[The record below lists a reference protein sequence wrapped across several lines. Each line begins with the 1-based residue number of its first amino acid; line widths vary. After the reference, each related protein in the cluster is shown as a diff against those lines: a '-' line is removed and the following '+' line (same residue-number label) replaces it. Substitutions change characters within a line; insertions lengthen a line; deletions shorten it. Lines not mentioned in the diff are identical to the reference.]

1 MTMAAEWPRTTRDW
15 YLDFAREAH
24 GNSPAYERLSS
35 AVADDPAFIAIIDQ
49 LPEPKRQPNLLFAAV
64 RYLGGPVDDP
74 EPFREFVIK
83 NWDTVSDVMRHRRT
97 QTNEAG
103 RCAPL
108 MPVLA
113 SLKQPLALLEVGASA
128 GLCLYPDRYG
138 YRYSEARVYGEHSPV
153 QLECATEGPIPWPE
167 VLPTVVWRAGLDIN
181 PLDVSDDD
189 DVRWLEA
196 LVWPEQEHRRAR
208 LKDAAAIA
216 RAEPP
221 LLVRGDLLEDLPA
234 LAAQAPAGAT
244 LVVFHSSVVTYVGD
258 AVRTKFVE
266 LVTGLRGHWVS
277 NEGRRVFK
285 NIALPDMEPGPG
297 MFGLLSLDGRPMGYT
312 AGHGQALQWFDQR

>member
-24 GNSPAYERLSS
+24 GSSPAYERLSG
-35 AVADDPAFIAIIDQ
+35 AVADDPQFLAIIDQ
-49 LPEPKRQPNLLFAAV
+49 LPAPKRQPNLLFAAV

-74 EPFREFVIK
+74 EPFRDFVMAR
-83 NWDTVSDVMRHRRT
+83 WDEVSDVMRHRRT

-108 MPVLA
+108 MLA
-113 SLKQPLALLEVGASA
+113 LAGLPQPLALLEVGASA

-138 YRYSEARVYGEHSPV
+138 YRYGDRVYAPGSKV
-153 QLECATEGPIPWPE
+153 QLECDATGPIPWPE
-167 VLPTVVWRAGLDIN
+167 ALPTVVWRAGLDIN

-196 LVWPEQEHRRAR
+196 LVWPEQEYRRER
-208 LKDAAAIA
+208 LRAAAAVA

-234 LAAQAPAGAT
+234 LAAQAPADAT
-244 LVVFHSSVVTYVGD
+244 LVVFHSSAVTYVPDG
-258 AVRTKFVE
+258 VRAKFVE
-266 LVTGLRGHWVS
+266 LVTGLDGHWVS
-277 NEGRRVFK
+277 NEGVRVFK
-285 NIALPDMEPGPG
+285 SFPTPDVEPGPA
-297 MFGLLSLDGRPMGYT
+297 MYGLLSLDGRPLGYT
-312 AGHGQALQWFDQR
+312 AGHGQALHWFDQR

>member
-15 YLDFAREAH
+15 YLDFAKEAH
-24 GNSPAYERLSS
+24 GNSPAYERLSQ
-35 AVADDPAFIAIIDQ
+35 AVADDAELIERLDQ

-64 RYLGGPVDDP
+64 RYLGGPVADL
-74 EPFREFVIK
+74 EPFRDFVVQ
-83 NWDTVSDVMRHRRT
+83 NWDGVSNVMRHRRT
-97 QTNEAG
+97 QTNESG

-108 MPVLA
+108 LPVLA
-113 SLKQPLALLEVGASA
+113 GLRQPLALLEVGASA

-138 YRYSEARVYGEHSPV
+138 YRYSNGRVYGSESTV
-153 QLECATEGPIPWPE
+153 QLECDATGPVPWPE
-167 VLPTVVWRAGLDIN
+167 ALPTVVWRAGLDVN

-189 DVRWLEA
+189 DVRWLES

-208 LKDAAAIA
+208 LKGAAAIA

-221 LLVRGDLLEDLPA
+221 VLVRGDLLEGLPA

-244 LVVFHSSVVTYVGD
+244 LVVFHSSTVTYIGD
-258 AVRTKFVE
+258 DARIRFVD
-266 LVTGLRGHWVS
+266 LVTSLNGHWVS

-285 NIALPDMEPGPG
+285 SVALPDVEPPPG
-297 MFGLLSLDGRPMGYT
+297 MFGLLSLDGRALGYT
-312 AGHGQALQWFDQR
+312 AGHGQALQWFHEG